1 MTSYLQVGDGILTKS
16 KAIKE
21 MMEIADP
28 GQFFNVSNY
37 AALDDILSKLEN
49 SIVGVEGKKVSNV
62 L

>member
-1 MTSYLQVGDGILTKS
+1 
-16 KAIKE
+16 